1 MKYPIILL
9 LMCGSFL
16 LSCQSSKEDKTE
28 AQTPFVWENANM
40 YFLLTDRFYNG
51 DSTNDIQFERTANT
65 AVLRGFE
72 GGDFKGI
79 TQKIKEGYFTDLGIN
94 ALWFSP
100 IVEQIHGATN
110 EGTGNTYGFHGYWTK
125 DWTAIEP
132 NFGTQDEFKELVDQA
147 HQRGIRIVLDV
158 VLNHT
163 GPVTDQDPVWPSDWV
178 RTTPACTYDS
188 YENTTACTLVKNLP
202 DILTENSNEV
212 SLPEALKQKWANE
225 GRLEEELAQIEA
237 FFARTGYPRTPQAY
251 IVKWLTDYVG
261 EFGVDGFRV
270 DTVKHASEQAWDM
283 LYKEASYA
291 FNSWKSNHPNEVL
304 DQNSFYMMGEVYNYG
319 ISGGREYDFG
329 DKKVDYYAHGFHSLI
344 NFELKYDAEMSYPE
358 IFKKYDS
365 LLHGPLKGKSVLN
378 YLTSHDDGQPYDKF
392 REKSRRA
399 ANLLFLTPGG
409 TQLYYGDE
417 TNRDLDIPGAEG
429 DATLRSF
436 MNWNEIE
443 DPKIQKVLQ
452 HYQKLGQFKGKHP
465 AIGAGKHQD
474 LSQNPYT
481 FSRIY
486 NNKNYQDKVV
496 VALNA
501 ASGVKNISVGGVFKE
516 GTLLTDAYSGSST
529 VVTSGVA
536 TVDSPY
542 EVVLLSK
549 K

>member
-1 MKYPIILL
+1 
-9 LMCGSFL
+9 
-16 LSCQSSKEDKTE
+16 
-28 AQTPFVWENANM
+28 
-40 YFLLTDRFYNG
+40 
-51 DSTNDIQFERTANT
+51 
-65 AVLRGFE
+65 
-72 GGDFKGI
+72 
-79 TQKIKEGYFTDLGIN
+79 
-94 ALWFSP
+94 
-100 IVEQIHGATN
+100 
-110 EGTGNTYGFHGYWTK
+110 
-125 DWTAIEP
+125 
-132 NFGTQDEFKELVDQA
+132 
-147 HQRGIRIVLDV
+147 
-158 VLNHT
+158 
-163 GPVTDQDPVWPSDWV
+163 
-178 RTTPACTYDS
+178 
-188 YENTTACTLVKNLP
+188 
-202 DILTENSNEV
+202 
-212 SLPEALKQKWANE
+212 
-225 GRLEEELAQIEA
+225 
-237 FFARTGYPRTPQAY
+237 
-251 IVKWLTDYVG
+251 
-261 EFGVDGFRV
+261 
-270 DTVKHASEQAWDM
+270 
-283 LYKEASYA
+283 
-291 FNSWKSNHPNEVL
+291 
-304 DQNSFYMMGEVYNYG
+304 MMGEVYNYG

-417 TNRDLDIPGAEG
+417 TNRDIDIPGAEG

-496 VALNA
+496 VALDA